1 MSAQET
7 RAVVR
12 RLFEVGNEKDA
23 DAYLELLHED
33 FVNHSAPPGMPN
45 DREGYRQYFNMF
57 VNAFPDYELT
67 LEDMVVDGDTAA
79 TRWIG
84 RGTHTGEFME
94 IPPTGRTGELEGITF
109 YRVADGKVIEQ
120 RANLEMLGLLQQL
133 GVISGPGE

>member
-12 RLFEVGNEKDA
+12 HLFEVGNEKDA

-33 FVNHSAPPGMPN
+33 FVNRSAPPGMPN

-67 LEDMVVDGDTAA
+67 LEDMVVEGDQAM

-94 IPPTGRTGELEGITF
+94 IPPTGKRGELEGLTF
-109 YRVADGKVIEQ
+109 YRIADGKVIEQ
-120 RANLEMLGLLQQL
+120 RANLELLGLLQQL
-133 GVISGPGE
+133 GVIEG